1 MLQIE
6 EKEDGTR
13 ILKISPTKP
22 EDKGNYVA
30 KAINAHGEA
39 KAFARLVV
47 KSLGDFKRNEEFVR
61 MEEKLILPMFKETFV
76 DRRVPE
82 GVSTKFECIVS
93 GKPTPKVKT
102 LYINTLFSR
111 PYFIKRISVRRIL

>member
-1 MLQIE
+1 M
-6 EKEDGTR
+6 
-13 ILKISPTKP
+13 KISSTKP

-30 KAINAHGEA
+30 KAMNSHGEA

-47 KSLGDFKRNEEFVR
+47 RSLGDFKRKEEFVR
-61 MEEKLILPMFKETFV
+61 MEEKLIQPTFKEVFE

-93 GKPTPKVKT
+93 GKPSPKVD
-102 LYINTLFSR
+102 
-111 PYFIKRISVRRIL
+111 PA